1 MKPSAADVELEF
13 YERFFL
19 ERDLEPY
26 PVQEEAFGKIF
37 AGESVLVTVPTGT
50 GKTMMAKA
58 ALMLALRTG
67 RTAVYTTPLRA
78 LTEEKYRELCEDFG
92 DDNVGFATGD
102 YKVNAEAPLQVV
114 VAEILWNRIYS
125 DQNNKPSDIVVMDE
139 GHYFNDPERGYVWEQ
154 SIIGLHPET
163 QLIILSATIGA
174 PQQFCVWAY
183 QVRKVKLALV
193 QSYERRVPLLHEYR
207 EEYLVDT
214 VKALYAAGDYPALI
228 FSFGRKLCFE
238 RARLL
243 RSCPRFVDK
252 DEQAEIGHRAER
264 VLLPVGLGPEL
275 IKLLQHGIGV
285 HHAGVL
291 PAYRRLVEELT
302 ADRLLK
308 FVVTTETIAAGI
320 NLPAKRVIFPSLR
333 KYIKKKPRLLVP
345 AEYHQMA
352 GRAGRPQFDK
362 EGIAVTLAP
371 EEVVQE
377 FRKEIRDQKKKGFTV
392 DEAKIRKKHYQKA
405 LTEARSRKDVTWDQ
419 DAFQKIVD
427 GEPAALT
434 SRTRITAEQILAI
447 GLPDL
452 EEEAL
457 PGEALI
463 QEEAARVAVAEA
475 ARQQAVA
482 EATGDAMP
490 PADPTASE
498 SPKADPVPSAPPA
511 PLRPRPAVR
520 AERPEGPRRLNIRTV
535 IDNLLLPEGLRHE
548 AHKRLAMIT
557 ANLQALGVLDRHGRQ
572 VDGFII
578 NKLRGVDGPFVWF
591 FMQRLP
597 EDHELVPPLLRE
609 LVELLV
615 DHDVIHQQFEKKE
628 AEKRRQWILERLRE
642 LRREN
647 PQVTFEDVEQE
658 YWEKFPPEPSDAERV
673 HQAFVAL
680 LPHQELHGGKQQKA
694 IWAQMEDADMTFMD
708 FVKEHDLAFEEGS
721 LFTYLARVMKAA
733 RMLHEVLA
741 EPYFAEMEKGI
752 RNKLAAIDERV
763 MEGLW

>member
-1 MKPSAADVELEF
+1 MVPSASDVELEF

-19 ERDLEPY
+19 SRDLEPY
-26 PVQEEAFGKIF
+26 PVQEEAFNRIF

-58 ALMLALRTG
+58 ALMLALKTG

-78 LTEEKYRELCEDFG
+78 LTEEKYRELCDDFG
-92 DDNVGFATGD
+92 TENVGFATGD
-102 YKVNAEAPLQVV
+102 YKVNPEAPVQVV

-125 DQNNKPSDIVVMDE
+125 DQNNMPADIVVMDE

-154 SIIGLHPET
+154 SIIGLHPNS
-163 QLIILSATIGA
+163 QLIILSATIGT

-183 QVRKVKLALV
+183 QVRRVPLKLV
-193 QSYERRVPLLHEYR
+193 ISHERRVPLMHEYR

-228 FSFGRKLCFE
+228 FSFGRKLSFE

-252 DEQAEIGHRAER
+252 DEQAEILKRAEG
-264 VLLPVGLGPEL
+264 VVLPVGLGPEL
-275 IKLLQHGIGV
+275 LKLLQHGVGV

-320 NLPAKRVIFPSLR
+320 NLPAKRVVFPSLR
-333 KYIKKKPRLLVP
+333 KYIKKKARLLVP

-352 GRAGRPQFDK
+352 GRAGRPQFDT
-362 EGIAVTLAP
+362 EGIAITLGP
-371 EEVVQE
+371 EDVVQE
-377 FRKEIRDQKKKGFTV
+377 FRKEIRDQKKKGFKV
-392 DEAKIRKKHYQKA
+392 DEAKVKKKHYQKA
-405 LTEARSRKDVTWDQ
+405 LTEARTRKDVTWDEE
-419 DAFQKIVD
+419 AFRKLVE
-427 GEPAALT
+427 GEPAALQ

-452 EEEAL
+452 EQEAL
-457 PGEALI
+457 PGEAI
-463 QEEAARVAVAEA
+463 IEEEAERAAAAEEAR
-475 ARQQAVA
+475 RRSIA
-482 EATGDAMP
+482 EATGEAPSEASVADGEDAP
-490 PADPTASE
+490 PTAS
-498 SPKADPVPSAPPA
+498 SRRA
-511 PLRPRPAVR
+511 RPAVR
-520 AERPEGPRRLNIRTV
+520 PVDESPHRRLNIRTV
-535 IDNLLLPEGLRHE
+535 IDNLLLPEGVRHE

-557 ANLQALGVLDRHGRQ
+557 ANLQALGVLDSHGRQ

-578 NKLRGVDGPFVWF
+578 NKLRGVDGPFVWY
-591 FMQRLP
+591 FMKRLP
-597 EDHELVPPLLRE
+597 EDPALVEPLLRE

-615 DHDVIHQQFEKKE
+615 DHDVIHNQFEKKE

-642 LRREN
+642 RRRDN
-647 PQVTFEDVEQE
+647 PQVTFEDVEEE
-658 YWEKFPPEPSDAERV
+658 YWEKFPPEPSDAERL
-673 HQAFVAL
+673 HQSFVAQV
-680 LPHQELHGGKQQKA
+680 PHQELHGGKTQKQV
-694 IWAQMEDADMTFMD
+694 WSQMEDGDLTFTD
-708 FVKEHDLAFEEGS
+708 FVKEHDLAYEEGS
-721 LFTYLARVMKAA
+721 LFTYLARVMKTA
-733 RMLHEVLA
+733 RMLHEVL
-741 EPYFAEMEKGI
+741 EDPYFSQMESKI
-752 RNKLAAIDERV
+752 RHKLAVIDERV

>member
-19 ERDLEPY
+19 SQDLEPY
-26 PVQEEAFGKIF
+26 PVQEEAFAKIF
-37 AGESVLVTVPTGT
+37 EGESVLVTVPTGT
-50 GKTMMAKA
+50 GKTMIAKA
-58 ALMLALRTG
+58 ALMLALRTE

-78 LTEEKYRELCEDFG
+78 LTEEKYRELCDDFG
-92 DDNVGFATGD
+92 TENVGFATGD
-102 YKVNAEAPLQVV
+102 YKVNPEAPLQVV
-114 VAEILWNRIYS
+114 VAEILWNRIYA
-125 DQNNKPSDIVVMDE
+125 DQDIKPADIVVMDE

-154 SIIGLHPET
+154 SIIGLHPES
-163 QLIILSATIGA
+163 QLIILSATVGA

-183 QVRKVKLALV
+183 EVRRVKLELV
-193 QSYERRVPLLHEYR
+193 QSFERRVPLMHEYR
-207 EEYLVDT
+207 EDYLVDT
-214 VKALYAAGDYPALI
+214 VKSLYAAGDYPALI

-252 DEQAEIGHRAER
+252 DEQAEILARAER
-264 VLLPVGLGPEL
+264 VVLPNGLGPEL
-275 IKLLQHGIGV
+275 VKLLQHGVGV

-320 NLPAKRVIFPSLR
+320 NLPAKRVVFPSLR
-333 KYIKKKPRLLVP
+333 KYIKKKARLLLP
-345 AEYHQMA
+345 AEYHQMS

-392 DEAKIRKKHYQKA
+392 DEAKIKKKHYQRA
-405 LTEARSRKDVTWDQ
+405 LTDARTRKDVTWDEES
-419 DAFQKIVD
+419 FRKLVD
-427 GEPAALT
+427 GEPAALQ

-457 PGEALI
+457 PGEAI
-463 QEEAARVAVAEA
+463 IEEEAARIAVAEA
-475 ARQQAVA
+475 ERQRMLA
-482 EATGDAMP
+482 ESTDGESAEIA
-490 PADPTASE
+490 ASFAEIESE
-498 SPKADPVPSAPPA
+498 SEPTPKKA
-511 PLRPRPAVR
+511 RPAVR
-520 AERPEGPRRLNIRTV
+520 TTEEAPYRRLNIRTV
-535 IDNLLLPEGLRHE
+535 IDHLLLPEGMRHE

-557 ANLQALGVLDRHGRQ
+557 ANLQALDVLDTHGKQ
-572 VDGFII
+572 VDGFVIG
-578 NKLRGVDGPFVWF
+578 KLRGVDGPFVWY
-591 FMQRLP
+591 FMRQLP
-597 EDHELVPPLLRE
+597 EDAELVPPLLRQ

-615 DHDVIHQQFEKKE
+615 DHDVIHNQLEKKE
-628 AEKRRQWILERLRE
+628 AEKRRQWILERLRD
-642 LRREN
+642 LRRDN
-647 PQVTFEDVEQE
+647 PQVTFEDVEEE

-673 HQAFVAL
+673 HQAFVAK
-680 LPHQELHGGKQQKA
+680 LPHQELHGGKVQKN
-694 IWAQMEDADMTFMD
+694 IWAQMEDRDLTFMD
-708 FVKEHDLAFEEGS
+708 FVQEHNLTYEEGS
-721 LFTYLARVMKAA
+721 LFTYLARVMKTA
-733 RMLHEVLA
+733 RMLHEVLH
-741 EPYFAEMEKGI
+741 EPYFSQMESRI
-752 RNKLAAIDERV
+752 RNKLAVIDERV